1 MAAPAIQQHSDWP
14 ELLTALFQR
23 MTEHNTEIEFVD
35 LQIMVPVTSQA
46 DSRQA
51 PYRLNG
57 VIRVRNGSGGKGR

>member
-1 MAAPAIQQHSDWP
+1 MTAPAIHQHTDWP

-23 MTEHNTEIEFVD
+23 MTEHNTEIEFVN
-35 LQIMVPVTSQA
+35 LEVMVPVTSQP

-57 VIRVRNGSGGKGR
+57 VIRVRNSGGGKR